1 MDKYV
6 VIWTQSAKYDLKL
19 IIQYIG
25 VDSISVAKK
34 IFLEI
39 KNECNELYYMLTTKR
54 VVAELQHIGITKYRE
69 IIYKRWR
76 IVFKV
81 EKSDISVLIVADS
94 SRNLEDILFQRLI
107 DKDIPSKHLKN

>member
-1 MDKYV
+1 MDKYT

-39 KNECNELYYMLTTKR
+39 KDECNELYYMPTRKR
-54 VVAELQHIGITKYRE
+54 VVPELQNIGITKYRE

-76 IVFKV
+76 IVFKI

-94 SRNLEDILFQRLI
+94 SRNLEDILFQRLVNN
-107 DKDIPSKHLKN
+107 DIA

>member
-1 MDKYV
+1 MDKYT

-19 IIQYIG
+19 IIQHIG
-25 VDSISVAKK
+25 VDSISFAKK

-39 KNECNELYYMLTTKR
+39 KSECNELYYMPNTKR
-54 VVAELQHIGITKYRE
+54 VVPELQHIGIKKYRE

-76 IVFKV
+76 IVFKI

-107 DKDIPSKHLKN
+107 NKDALSKHLKN